1 MLPLYIAASVS
12 VPILTVWIFEKKLP
26 FKGYGMKSLMS
37 RADSEPFQFSST
49 FEIGETQELLEGQSV
64 GRMLPQTLATGATG
78 IE

>member
-1 MLPLYIAASVS
+1 
-12 VPILTVWIFEKKLP
+12 
-26 FKGYGMKSLMS
+26 MKSLMS